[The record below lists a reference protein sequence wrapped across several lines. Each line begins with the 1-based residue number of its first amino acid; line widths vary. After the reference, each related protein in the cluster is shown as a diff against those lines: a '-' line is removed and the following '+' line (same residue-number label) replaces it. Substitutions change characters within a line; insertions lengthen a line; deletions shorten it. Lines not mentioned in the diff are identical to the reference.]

1 MSQGHLDKFCLA
13 VFVSDS
19 VSHNGNCYNLWA
31 NLILRGNNVSF
42 CCIFIP
48 NSNARRCCMILTCY
62 FTVNVRFYVVTA
74 LKLGQFVG
82 PPHEATVC

>member
-1 MSQGHLDKFCLA
+1 
-13 VFVSDS
+13 
-19 VSHNGNCYNLWA
+19 
-31 NLILRGNNVSF
+31 
-42 CCIFIP
+42 
-48 NSNARRCCMILTCY
+48 MILTCY